1 MKKLFR
7 GTVEKCKVVL
17 LDQGGYN
24 LLVASL
30 NGKDIE
36 ITLGKPSKQRSN
48 QENRYYW
55 GVVIKLISEH
65 TGYTADEA
73 HDAMRL
79 KFLRNNDG
87 KLITLKSTTKLST
100 VEFEAYMSSIRQFAS
115 EPIDGLDFYIPEP
128 GEITDY

>member
-1 MKKLFR
+1 MKKIFK
-7 GTVEKCKVVL
+7 GKVEKCKTVL
-17 LDQGGYN
+17 YDQRGYD

-30 NGKDIE
+30 NGKEIE

-65 TGYTADEA
+65 TGYTADES
-73 HDAMRL
+73 HDAMRI

-87 KLITLKSTTKLST
+87 KLITLKSTTKLS
-100 VEFEAYMSSIRQFAS
+100 SWKKRGS
-115 EPIDGLDFYIPEP
+115 
-128 GEITDY
+128 